1 MICYLFCFLILLFPQ
16 IYTMDQ
22 KRLWCIVHPDRCA
35 ISQSSSEPE
44 SSKQSIVFS
53 ALSNGCKK
61 TESHNDSDIK
71 KYNGPLLS
79 EHENYKP
86 EEIASVRVNPK
97 KCLFMGNY
105 NSIEQGCDN
114 KVIRKIK
121 RFDQH
126 AVDTFLTIGSDD
138 TDAKKD
144 AIDQDADIFFNQEN
158 NAEQIN
164 VLKDLQ
170 QQNTSISAF
179 AMSNNGLIAVVGFNC
194 HKNNLFLFNKD
205 GKVISLEGHV
215 NPVTQIRFNNKG
227 T

>member
-114 KVIRKIK
+114 KVIRKI
-121 RFDQH
+121 
-126 AVDTFLTIGSDD
+126 
-138 TDAKKD
+138 
-144 AIDQDADIFFNQEN
+144 
-158 NAEQIN
+158 
-164 VLKDLQ
+164 
-170 QQNTSISAF
+170 
-179 AMSNNGLIAVVGFNC
+179 
-194 HKNNLFLFNKD
+194 
-205 GKVISLEGHV
+205 
-215 NPVTQIRFNNKG
+215 IRFGKSAEKRKFKIACEFYDLLLKKRL
-227 T
+227 